1 MESFVLFIQPDVLL
15 HVRKTVI
22 LYIGGFLSIYA
33 LTGDTLF
40 KDKAVHVAE
49 QLLPAFDIGSGFS
62 CTWYHTAK
70 GVRPLLA

>member
-49 QLLPAFDIGSGFS
+49 QLLPAFDNEGRNYS
-62 CTWYHTAK
+62 CTWYHTKK
-70 GVRPLLA
+70 GVSSY